1 MLILVCLVE
10 QIEKLDRGYAD
21 GAAGAHPLEQPS
33 IGPGWP
39 FGRGRSGPQFDHGLT
54 AAGDDHFFAFDRSI
68 DEFGEMV
75 FGVCDAV
82 RCHSE

>member
-1 MLILVCLVE
+1 MLILVCLVD

-21 GAAGAHPLEQPS
+21 GAAGARSLEQPS
-33 IGPGWP
+33 IGPGRR
-39 FGRGRSGPQFDHGLT
+39 FGTGRSRPQFDDGLT
-54 AAGDDHFFAFDRSI
+54 APGDDHFFTFDRPV

-75 FGVCDAV
+75 FGVRDAV